1 MKRTVLL
8 LINMALLVGLLAC
21 TALTSS
27 LTPVPNASSTA
38 TSSEIQK
45 LVEEEVA
52 RQLATRVPIAYGSAA
67 LDSELQATLIRLY
80 AQVNPSVVYII
91 TALGSGSGFVYDAEG
106 HIVTNNHVVQDSETV
121 EIVFADGTRKSARLV
136 GTDADSDLAVL
147 KVDAL
152 PAGVTPL
159 PLAEQEVQVGQF
171 VVAIGNPFGEQGSMT
186 FGIVSGLGRSLPSQ
200 RTTAGGSSYVLPM
213 VIQTD
218 APINPGNSGG
228 PLLNLAGEVVG
239 INAAIATLTGTGSG
253 VGYSIPV
260 LAVKR
265 VVPSLIKEGKY
276 TYPYMG
282 VLFDGDITLEDVKT
296 YGLTQTEGAYVLS
309 VTSGSPA
316 EKAGLRGA
324 DPVTKRGGDL
334 VIAMDEIKVRNFND
348 LNAYLVFHCSVG
360 QTIQVT
366 VLRDGKEVTLPLKLG
381 ARP

>member
-1 MKRTVLL
+1 VKRTVLL

>member
-1 MKRTVLL
+1 
-8 LINMALLVGLLAC
+8 MALLVGLLAC

-106 HIVTNNHVVQDSETV
+106 HIVTNNHVVLGSDTL